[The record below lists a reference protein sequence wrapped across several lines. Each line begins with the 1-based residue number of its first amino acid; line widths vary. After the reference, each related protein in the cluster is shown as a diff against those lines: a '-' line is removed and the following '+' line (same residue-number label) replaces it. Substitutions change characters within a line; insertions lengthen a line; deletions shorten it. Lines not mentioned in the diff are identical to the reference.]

1 MSVPYLAPTVF
12 MFGAIIVFYT
22 TFSPSEK
29 EKFGF
34 IHRIKHP
41 ILVGQILM
49 IIATT
54 LMTLL
59 TPYWYMFIIIHTIF
73 IAFIIWQNIFLHKRD

>member
-1 MSVPYLAPTVF
+1 
-12 MFGAIIVFYT
+12 
-22 TFSPSEK
+22 
-29 EKFGF
+29 
-34 IHRIKHP
+34 
-41 ILVGQILM
+41 M

-59 TPYWYMFIIIHTIF
+59 TPYWYMFIIIHAIF